1 MQNVSQNA
9 SKDDDGKAN
18 LKKGRVGPINK
29 EQQKNLYDAKSEA
42 TQRTNG
48 YKGYS
53 AGAYSG
59 PSQITGSSGFTWTKR
74 RKPDASS
81 VLSDGS
87 RSKISSLDPTF
98 AKGTYDLTKHKIE
111 VSERK
116 HNYDTSEPVEQSV
129 PTMIQPSKSYE
140 LLHRNESSIQ
150 RSARRSRLGI
160 GKETFFL

>member
-1 MQNVSQNA
+1 MQNISQNGC
-9 SKDDDGKAN
+9 KDDDGKAHI
-18 LKKGRVGPINK
+18 KKGRVGPINK
-29 EQQKNLYDAKSEA
+29 EQQKHLYDAKSEA
-42 TQRTNG
+42 TQRING

-59 PSQITGSSGFTWTKR
+59 PTQISESSGFTWTKR
-74 RKPDASS
+74 RKPDATSI
-81 VLSDGS
+81 LSDGS

-98 AKGTYDLTKHKIE
+98 AKGTYDLTKQEIE

-116 HNYDTSEPVEQSV
+116 HNNNTSEPVEQSV
-129 PTMIQPSKSYE
+129 PTMIRTSKSHE

-150 RSARRSRLGI
+150 RSTRRSRLGI